1 MKKQLFVIGGIVI
14 AVLALGALL
23 FKMEPGTEQNSSA
36 PSVADPG
43 KLVRDDSY
51 SLGNK
56 ESKVTLVEFLDF
68 QCEACRA
75 AYPVVKRLLAEYGDR
90 IYFVPRYFPL
100 PSHKN
105 SKVAAQAAAA
115 AGEQGKYWEM
125 EQKLFE
131 NQDAW
136 GSDQNQVS
144 QGKALEMFKGYAR
157 ELSLDEAK
165 FTESIKS
172 EKFMPIIQ
180 RDMADGNALNVNST
194 PTFFLNGEMLP
205 GVPRY
210 EELKAKIDKL
220 LGQAPQ

>member
-1 MKKQLFVIGGIVI
+1 MKKQLLIIGGIVI
-14 AVLALGALL
+14 AVLALGVLL
-23 FKMEPGTEQNSSA
+23 FKMEPGTGQNSSK
-36 PSVADPG
+36 VADPG

-56 ESKVTLVEFLDF
+56 ESKATLVEFLDF

-75 AYPVVKRLLAEYGDR
+75 AFPVVKRLIAEYGDR
-90 IYFVPRYFPL
+90 IYFAQRYFPL
-100 PSHKN
+100 PGHKN

-125 EQKLFE
+125 EEKLFE
-131 NQDAW
+131 NQEAW
-136 GSDQNQVS
+136 GSDQNQIS
-144 QGKALEMFKGYAR
+144 QSKALEMFKGYAR
-157 ELSLDEAK
+157 DLNLDEAK
-165 FTESIKS
+165 FTESINS
-172 EKFMPIIQ
+172 EKFMPVIQ

-194 PTFFLNGEMLP
+194 PTFFLNGEILP

-220 LGQAPQ
+220 LGEAAQ